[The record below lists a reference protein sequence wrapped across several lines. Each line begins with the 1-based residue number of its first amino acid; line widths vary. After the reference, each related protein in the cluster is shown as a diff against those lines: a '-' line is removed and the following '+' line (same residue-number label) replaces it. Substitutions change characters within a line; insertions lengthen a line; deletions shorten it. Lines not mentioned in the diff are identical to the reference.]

1 MTGEEWDARWWV
13 IFNDL
18 VWEQDHREDEATA
31 AIASLECE
39 EQFGPRPEDVAS

>member
-1 MTGEEWDARWWV
+1 MTGEEWDVRWWD

-18 VWEQDHREDEATA
+18 VWEQGHREAKETA
-31 AIASLECE
+31 EIADRETA